1 MTQVWRIQENSN
13 RQKKDIIKDLDEIS
27 EALEESLRKQELAQ
41 EQE

>member
-27 EALEESLRKQELAQ
+27 EAFF
-41 EQE
+41 